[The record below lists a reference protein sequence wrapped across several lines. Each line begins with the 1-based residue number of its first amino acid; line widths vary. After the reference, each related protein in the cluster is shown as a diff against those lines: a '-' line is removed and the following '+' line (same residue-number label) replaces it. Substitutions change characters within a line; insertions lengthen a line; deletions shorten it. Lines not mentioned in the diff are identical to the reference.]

1 MLIVRDNQNF
11 PLYRLT
17 KFLSFWVR
25 SFVMKNKTS
34 NFNFLLVGVASC
46 LSAGAFFVSATVAF
60 PAHAQEDGGASPT
73 SEVEDAAGGLGSPAV
88 DDDSSG
94 DGALEDGGLS
104 DLEDGVGGGESAE
117 VVGQDSDKNDAPD
130 ESVLESMPALDVEN
144 PEKDPFEFEEDE
156 GLDEF
161 QKTSE
166 QLEDDF
172 RKGAFQAALNRILPL
187 RPNEIRTL
195 LERLDRTVES
205 TETPVHPYPRPES
218 VVQNISLDPGS
229 PPLTIKLAFGYV
241 TSISMVD
248 SSGSPW
254 PIEDISWV
262 GNFAIQSDG
271 KADLVN
277 MVRVSAQNDFGHGN
291 MSMKMVGLDTP
302 IIFTLETNR
311 DIVYYRFD
319 AVIPGNGP
327 FAKAPLMQPGV
338 TLAAGDVDM
347 SAALSGVMP
356 KEAVKLSVTGVDG
369 RTSAFKY
376 NNYTYVRTPLTLL
389 SPGWESSVSSADGTR
404 VYALADAPV
413 LLLSDKGRMVRAYL
427 SEREE
432 LLDE

>member
-1 MLIVRDNQNF
+1 
-11 PLYRLT
+11 
-17 KFLSFWVR
+17 
-25 SFVMKNKTS
+25 MKNKTPH
-34 NFNFLLVGVASC
+34 NICFLLGNAARCFSF
-46 LSAGAFFVSATVAF
+46 GALLVSASFSF
-60 PAHAQEDGGASPT
+60 PVYAQEDKESLSSAVEENSTESASDDLAGQAES
-73 SEVEDAAGGLGSPAV
+73 SEDDAQP
-88 DDDSSG
+88 SG
-94 DGALEDGGLS
+94 DEALPDDGLS
-104 DLEDGVGGGESAE
+104 DLEGDAADEKAAGPEDQTA
-117 VVGQDSDKNDAPD
+117 DAAAPD
-130 ESVLESMPALDVEN
+130 DAGLESMPSLDLDN

-187 RPNEIRTL
+187 RPSEIRTL
-195 LERLDRTVES
+195 IERLDRTVES
-205 TETPVHPYPRPES
+205 TETPVHPFPRPET
-218 VVQNISLDPGS
+218 VVQNVSLDPGS

-241 TSISMVD
+241 TTISMVD

-262 GNFAIQSDG
+262 GNFAIQSDA
-271 KADLVN
+271 KSDVVN
-277 MVRVSAQNDFGHGN
+277 MVRMSAQNDFVHGN

-327 FAKAPLMQPGV
+327 FATAPIMQPGV

-347 SAALSGVMP
+347 SAALSGVLP
-356 KEAVKLSVTGVDG
+356 KDAVKLSVSGVDG

-413 LLLSDKGRMVRAYL
+413 LLLSDKGHMVRAYL
-427 SEREE
+427 TEREE

>member
-1 MLIVRDNQNF
+1 
-11 PLYRLT
+11 
-17 KFLSFWVR
+17 
-25 SFVMKNKTS
+25 MKNKTPHS
-34 NFNFLLVGVASC
+34 IYLLVGSALRC
-46 LSAGAFFVSATVAF
+46 LSFGALLASASLAL
-60 PAHAQEDGGASPT
+60 PAYAQEDEESLSSSASEESLPESDASSDEAKASDEGALP
-73 SEVEDAAGGLGSPAV
+73 
-88 DDDSSG
+88 DDD
-94 DGALEDGGLS
+94 LS
-104 DLEDGVGGGESAE
+104 DLEGGEEAGGE
-117 VVGQDSDKNDAPD
+117 EMAGADDKSSGEEAPD
-130 ESVLESMPALDVEN
+130 ESKLESMPALDLDN

-172 RKGAFQAALNRILPL
+172 RKGAFNAALNRILPL
-187 RPNEIRTL
+187 RPYEIRTL

-205 TETPVHPYPRPES
+205 TETPVHPFPRPET

-229 PPLTIKLAFGYV
+229 PPLTIKLSFGYV
-241 TSISMVD
+241 TTISMVD

-262 GNFAIQSDG
+262 GNFAIQSDA
-271 KADLVN
+271 KADVVN
-277 MVRVSAQNDFGHGN
+277 MVRMSPQNDFVHGN

-327 FAKAPLMQPGV
+327 FASAPIMQPGV

-356 KEAVKLSVTGVDG
+356 KEAVKLAVTGVDG

-404 VYALADAPV
+404 VYALAEAPV